1 MDGLRFFSLGVGSRS
16 PVVLLIVHP
25 FLSRRTLLQIG
36 DRKEYEDV
44 VIFRLDILA
53 CTYDFTN
60 E

>member
-1 MDGLRFFSLGVGSRS
+1 MVCDFFLSGSAVRS